1 MLHTEKDQKRYLTIM
16 ADGKLHERVDED
28 TEGAK
33 IRTKKEKDGTV
44 VEVLDKEG
52 NQIWEL
58 TYPGITATIK
68 GTPKLREGEYG
79 SNINIDLEDE
89 EENQFVLSL
98 KVDSQYGERF
108 MEALPNI
115 DLNEPVEFKGYS
127 FKPKGKD
134 QKVRGLNIYQGDD
147 ADDAENKILS
157 AFATKDG
164 DDWEVLI
171 KGYPMPDPK
180 KKYTSEKWTLF
191 FGQRREWVL
200 DYLLEAEMILPA
212 DAAETEETEDEDAE
226 DEAEEAEETTAP
238 AKKAVAKKS
247 AAPAKK
253 GAKKGDDDDF

>member
-16 ADGKLHERVDED
+16 SDGKLHERVDED

-33 IRTKKEKDGTV
+33 IRTKKEQDGTV
-44 VEVLDKEG
+44 VDVLDKDK

-68 GTPKLREGEYG
+68 GTPKLREGDYG

-89 EENQFVLSL
+89 EGNQFVLSL

-108 MEALPNI
+108 MEALPNL

-127 FKPKGKD
+127 FKPRGQE

-147 ADDAENKILS
+147 ADEVENKVLS
-157 AFATKDG
+157 AFAVKDG
-164 DDWEVLI
+164 DSWDVLI
-171 KGYPMPDPK
+171 KGYPMPDSK
-180 KKYTSEKWTLF
+180 KKYTSEKWKIF

-200 DYLLEAEMILPA
+200 DYLLDAEMLLPA
-212 DAAETEETEDEDAE
+212 DDTDAKDDAE
-226 DEAEEAEETTAP
+226 PEEEEVEEAP
-238 AKKAVAKKS
+238 K
-247 AAPAKK
+247 KK
-253 GAKKGDDDDF
+253 GKKGSDDDDF